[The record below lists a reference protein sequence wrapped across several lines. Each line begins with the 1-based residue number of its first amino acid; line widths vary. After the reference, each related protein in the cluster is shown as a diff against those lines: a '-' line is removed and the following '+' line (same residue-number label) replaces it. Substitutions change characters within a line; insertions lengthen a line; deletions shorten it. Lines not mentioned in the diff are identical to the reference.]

1 MLLTHTNNLISDR
14 HTHIQFYIYRYRCIC
29 IFEVRFLFKIFWNE
43 LNLQIRRLRQLEAE
57 RDMLYQGLDVVE
69 RARVWYKQQ
78 LQSIF
83 DRIQYLPQG
92 SNDPVSIFNF
102 HMIVIFSNNFFIILQ
117 VQTYHNQLN

>member
-1 MLLTHTNNLISDR
+1 M
-14 HTHIQFYIYRYRCIC
+14 
-29 IFEVRFLFKIFWNE
+29 
-43 LNLQIRRLRQLEAE
+43 NLQIRRLRQLEAE